1 MDLDYLLI
9 DVKSNVT
16 DALKQMDTNRVKLLI
31 VTNNGKYHS
40 MLSIGDI
47 QRAIMNKVPFESG
60 ISEILRDKSK
70 VTVCH
75 TTEDAQTIREKMIRF
90 RIEYMPVV
98 SEEGTIE
105 KIIFW
110 KDLFETESQSA
121 STKKLS
127 IPTII
132 MAGGKGSRLKP
143 LTNVIP
149 KALVPVGEKPIMSVI
164 MDRFN
169 EAGTNEYHV
178 SVNYKAQMLSD
189 FYGDSY
195 EGTPINFFKETKPL
209 GTAGSLHLL
218 HDKIDS
224 TFFVT
229 NCDIIIDQ
237 DYNEV
242 LDYHRRN
249 ENELT
254 IVVALKHLHLPYG
267 IIETDKNGL
276 LENIKEKPDYT
287 YMVNS
292 GMYILEPH
300 LLKEIPMDRMF
311 HITELIEEIRARNG
325 RLGVFPVSE
334 KSWFD
339 IGVWTEYQKTQE
351 QFAHSILK
359 R

>member
-1 MDLDYLLI
+1 MNQDHLLI
-9 DVKSNVT
+9 GTESKIT
-16 DALKQMDTNRVKLLI
+16 DALKQMDKSRVKLLI
-31 VTNNGKYHS
+31 VVSDSKFRS

-47 QRAIMNKVPFESG
+47 QRAIMNKVPFEAN
-60 ISEILRDKSK
+60 ISEILRDQSK
-70 VTVCH
+70 VTVCYSH
-75 TTEDAQTIREKMIRF
+75 ESTEEIREKMIRF
-90 RIEYMPVV
+90 RTEYMPVV
-98 SEEGTIE
+98 AENGTIE
-105 KIIFW
+105 RIVFW
-110 KDLFETESQSA
+110 KDLFETEV
-121 STKKLS
+121 TNINPKKLN

-143 LTNVIP
+143 LTNIIP

-169 EAGTNEYHV
+169 EAGTSEFHV
-178 SVNYKAQMLSD
+178 SVNYKADMMIQ
-189 FYGDSY
+189 FYGDNY
-195 EGTPINFFKETKPL
+195 EGTSMNFFKEDKPL

-218 HDKIDS
+218 NDKIDS

-242 LDYHRRN
+242 LDYHRSN

-267 IIETDKNGL
+267 IIETDDNGL
-276 LENIKEKPDYT
+276 LENITEKPDFT

-300 LLKEIPMDRMF
+300 LLNDIPENRMF
-311 HITELIEEIRARNG
+311 HITELIEKIRARNG

-339 IGVWTEYQKTQE
+339 IGVWNEYQKTQE
-351 QFAHSILK
+351 QFMHSIIK
-359 R
+359 S

>member
-1 MDLDYLLI
+1 
-9 DVKSNVT
+9 
-16 DALKQMDTNRVKLLI
+16 
-31 VTNNGKYHS
+31 

-47 QRAIMNKVPFESG
+47 QRAIMNKVPFESS
-60 ISEILRDKSK
+60 ISEILREKSK
-70 VTVCH
+70 VTVCSSDEG
-75 TTEDAQTIREKMIRF
+75 TAKIREKMIRF
-90 RIEYMPVV
+90 RTEYMPVLN
-98 SEEGTIE
+98 SDDTLNR
-105 KIIFW
+105 IIYW
-110 KDLFETESQSA
+110 SDLFKEESRNKDS
-121 STKKLS
+121 KKIN
-127 IPTII
+127 IPTVI

-169 EAGTNEYHV
+169 EAGTNEFHV
-178 SVNYKAQMLSD
+178 SLNYKAQMLSD
-189 FYGDSY
+189 FYGKSY
-195 EGTPINFFKETKPL
+195 DGTSLNYFKEDKPL

-218 HDKIDS
+218 HDKIKS

-242 LDYHRRN
+242 LDYHKKN
-249 ENELT
+249 KNELT

-267 IIETDKNGL
+267 IIETNKNGL
-276 LENIKEKPDYT
+276 LEKITEKPDFT

-300 LLKEIPMDRMF
+300 LLKDVPQDKVF
-311 HITELIEEIRARNG
+311 HITELIEKIKDRKG

-339 IGVWTEYQKTQE
+339 IGVWNEYQKTQK
-351 QFAHSILK
+351 QFVNSITK
-359 R
+359 G